1 MKTLSKIR
9 LTQLGKD
16 ELQTR
21 EMNAVRGGVKCSCFC
36 IGVCECSVS
45 WMYASSVEWDGYDAQ
60 GILESESHW
69 NGFNNGCESNY

>member
-21 EMNAVRGGVKCSCFC
+21 EMNLVRGGKDCGCRCDGSVCGCNEGWRFSDIDKEVETNCNYSGDFQSNIKTDESACS
-36 IGVCECSVS
+36 
-45 WMYASSVEWDGYDAQ
+45 Y
-60 GILESESHW
+60 
-69 NGFNNGCESNY
+69 